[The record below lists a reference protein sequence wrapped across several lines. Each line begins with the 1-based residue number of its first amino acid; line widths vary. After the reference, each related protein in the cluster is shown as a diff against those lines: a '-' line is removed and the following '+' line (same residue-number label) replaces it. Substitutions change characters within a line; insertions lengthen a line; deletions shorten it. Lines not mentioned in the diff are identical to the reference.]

1 LKSNETLRRSIFL
14 TGAVAAST
22 AAAWPRIAR
31 AQSQT
36 VRIGVLKIMS
46 DAPFYVA
53 ARKNFW
59 KDENIDVQFSTFAS
73 SGDMVVPF
81 SQGALD
87 VGGGTPAAGLYNGVA
102 RGLMSRLVADR
113 GTDAPGYGFD
123 KLLVRADLVKSGKF
137 KTVRDLKGMTIA
149 GNEAGSGSSAA
160 LFVLLQKNGLS
171 WRDVNR
177 QKLGFPLH
185 VAALENGKVDA
196 SYTAEPYATLAVQ
209 SGAAVKIMS
218 DDQWYPNQQLSAVLY
233 AGDFMAKRSDL
244 AHKFMRGYVRA
255 ARFYFGGLKNGTFSG
270 ANGPEIVS
278 ILNDELPQ
286 TSKTI
291 YREVTPSFIGP
302 DVKFEMASMK
312 RDLDY
317 FRSQNLVES
326 KTIGVNDIIELS
338 YLDRALKEI
347 GPYKGAGKGEK
358 VPAC

>member
-1 LKSNETLRRSIFL
+1 LNSNENLRRSSFL
-14 TGAVAAST
+14 TGAVAAGI
-22 AAAWPRIAR
+22 AGAAWPRIAR

-53 ARKNFW
+53 VRKNFW
-59 KDENIDVQFSTFAS
+59 KDEGIDVQLSTFAS
-73 SGDMVVPF
+73 SGDMVIPF

-102 RGLMSRLVADR
+102 RGLTSRLVANR
-113 GTDAPGYGFD
+113 GTSAPRYGFD

-137 KTVRDLKGMTIA
+137 KTVKDLKGMTIA

-171 WRDVNR
+171 WGDVNR
-177 QKLGFPLH
+177 QSLGFPLH

-196 SYTAEPYATLAVQ
+196 SYTAEPYATIAVQ
-209 SGAAVKIMS
+209 NGSAVKIMG
-218 DDQWYPNQQLSAVLY
+218 DDEWYPNQQLSAVLY
-233 AGDFMAKRSDL
+233 AGDFMAKRPEL

-255 ARFYFGGLKNGTFSG
+255 ARFYFGGLKDGTFGG
-270 ANGPEIVS
+270 ANGPEIIS

-302 DVKFEMASMK
+302 DAKFEMASMK
-312 RDLDY
+312 HDLDY
-317 FRSQNLVES
+317 FRSQNLITS
-326 KTIGVNDIIELS
+326 NTIGVNDIIELS
-338 YLDRALKEI
+338 YLNQTLKKI
-347 GPYKGAGKGEK
+347 GPYKGTGKG
-358 VPAC
+358 